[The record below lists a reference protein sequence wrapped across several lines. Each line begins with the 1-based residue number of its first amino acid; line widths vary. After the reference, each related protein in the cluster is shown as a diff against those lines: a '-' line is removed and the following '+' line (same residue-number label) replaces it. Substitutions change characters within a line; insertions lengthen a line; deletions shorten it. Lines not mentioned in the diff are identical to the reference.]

1 MSGLNVSETQKG
13 FSMEKDLLQTLL
25 DLEKEN
31 KIEEIQSILKDKQYR
46 GNPII
51 DYYKAH
57 LYYIGFIYEKDLEK
71 SMQHLKGAAIK
82 NYASA
87 CYMLS
92 LAYERGD
99 GVDVDLSIA
108 NEYLLK
114 AAEQNYLPAVNHY
127 GEILLMGRLDFKID
141 QERGFDLFRQCSAAG
156 YDKGRINYAYCLCYK
171 VGNDGNYEEGFK
183 MLNELAEKGYPEA
196 MYNLGKIYFE
206 GYGTRRDI
214 IRANYFLLRAT
225 EMGHL
230 FAAKMMGDC
239 YYDGIGVAIDHK
251 LAYKYYKRAADLG
264 NNEAAQLVANCL
276 IAGDGVKMN
285 FEEAIA
291 YCVKAAH
298 GGDSEAQ
305 VSLGN
310 RYFYGDG
317 LRRNYERAVY
327 WFQEAAKQ
335 NNAIGLKNTADMLV
349 EGKGCKKDIKKA
361 IEYYARAVDLNYYDA
376 AAPLAYLY
384 ETGGKVIRKNYELA
398 VKYYQIA
405 YEDNDDG
412 YAAMKYAD
420 LVSEGK
426 GVPYPEYTKAT
437 KAYEFGAHKEIM
449 RCIKKAG
456 EAYLKGI
463 GVNRDYER
471 ALRYYLDAAKLGDEE
486 SAILVNLI
494 RRSMEFSSY

>member
-1 MSGLNVSETQKG
+1 
-13 FSMEKDLLQTLL
+13 MEKDLLQTLL
-25 DLEKEN
+25 DLEKQDN
-31 KIEEIQSILKDKQYR
+31 QAEIQEILKRKDLR
-46 GNPII
+46 GDPVLE
-51 DYYKAH
+51 YYLAH
-57 LYYIGFIYEKDLEK
+57 LYYIGYIYEKDPEK
-71 SMQHLKGAAIK
+71 SMLHLKASAIK

-87 CYMLS
+87 CFMLS
-92 LAYERGD
+92 TAYERGD
-99 GVDVDLSIA
+99 NVDVDISIA

-114 AAEQNYLPAVNHY
+114 AAEQNYLPAVNHL
-127 GEILLMGRLDFKID
+127 GEIYLMGRLNINVNPEK
-141 QERGFDLFRQCSAAG
+141 GFELFRQCSIAG
-156 YDKGRINYAYCLCYK
+156 YEKGKINYAYCLCYK
-171 VGNDGNYEEGFK
+171 VGNEGNYEEGFQILTE
-183 MLNELAEKGYPEA
+183 MSEKGYPEA

-214 IRANYFLLRAT
+214 IRANYWLMRAT
-225 EMGHL
+225 EGGHL
-230 FAAKMMGDC
+230 FAAKMLGDC

-251 LAYKYYKRAADLG
+251 LAYKYYKMAADLG

-276 IAGDGVKMN
+276 IAGDGVKMD
-285 FEEAIA
+285 FETAIA

-298 GGDSEAQ
+298 GGDAEAQ

-327 WFQEAAKQ
+327 WYQEAAKQ

-349 EGKGCKKDIKKA
+349 EGKGCKRDISKA
-361 IEYYARAVDLNYYDA
+361 IDYYTRAVELNYFDA
-376 AAPLAYLY
+376 AAPLAYLH
-384 ETGGKVIRKNYELA
+384 ETGGKVLKKNYELA

-405 YEDNDDG
+405 YENNDDD
-412 YAAMKYAD
+412 YAAMRYAD
-420 LVSEGK
+420 LVAEGK

-437 KAYEFGAHKEIM
+437 KAYEFAAHKGNL

-471 ALRYYLDAAKLGDEE
+471 ALRYYLDASKLGDEE

-494 RRSMEFSSY
+494 RRSMEFNSFE

>member
-1 MSGLNVSETQKG
+1 MA
-13 FSMEKDLLQTLL
+13 KDLLQTLL

-31 KIEEIQSILKDKQYR
+31 KTSEIEAIINRKDLA
-46 GNPII
+46 GDPVLE
-51 DYYKAH
+51 YYLAH
-57 LYYIGFIYEKDLEK
+57 LYYIGYIYTKDIEK
-71 SMQHLKGAAIK
+71 SMQHLKASAIK

-87 CYMLS
+87 CYQLS
-92 LAYERGD
+92 ISYERGD

-114 AAEQNYLPAVNHY
+114 AAEQNYLPAVNHL
-127 GEILLMGRLDFKID
+127 GEIYMMGRMDIKID
-141 QERGFDLFRQCSAAG
+141 LNRAFDLFRQCSVAG
-156 YDKGRINYAYCLCYK
+156 YEKGKINYAYCLCYK
-171 VGNDGNYEEGFK
+171 IGNEGNYEEGFK
-183 MLNELAEKGYPEA
+183 LLTELAEKDYPEA

-214 IRANYFLLRAT
+214 IRANYWLMRAT
-225 EMGHL
+225 EGGHL
-230 FAAKMMGDC
+230 FAAKMLGDC

-251 LAYKYYKRAADLG
+251 LAYKHYKMAADLG

-276 IAGDGVKMN
+276 ISGDGVKMN

-291 YCVKAAH
+291 YCVRAAH

-310 RYFYGDG
+310 RYYYGDG

-327 WFQEAAKQ
+327 WYQEAAKQ
-335 NNAIGLKNTADMLV
+335 NNPVGLKNTADMLV
-349 EGKGCKKDIKKA
+349 EGKGCKKDINKA
-361 IEYYARAVDLNYYDA
+361 IEYYTRAVECNYFDA

-384 ETGGKVIRKNYELA
+384 ETGAKSIKKDYEQA
-398 VKYYQIA
+398 VKYYLIA
-405 YEDNDDG
+405 YENNDDE
-412 YAAMKYAD
+412 YSAMKYAD

-426 GVPYPEYTKAT
+426 GVPYPEYTKAA
-437 KAYEFGAHKEIM
+437 KAYEFSARKGNLKS
-449 RCIKKAG
+449 IKKAG
-456 EAYLKGI
+456 EAYLKGL

-486 SAILVNLI
+486 SVILVNLI
-494 RRSMEFSSY
+494 RRSMEFNNFE

>member
-1 MSGLNVSETQKG
+1 
-13 FSMEKDLLQTLL
+13 MEKDLLQTLL
-25 DLEKEN
+25 ELEKQN
-31 KIEEIQSILKDKQYR
+31 NTAQIQKIINRKDLR
-46 GNPII
+46 G
-51 DYYKAH
+51 DAVLEYYIAH
-57 LYYIGFIYEKDLEK
+57 LYYIGYIYEKDLEQ
-71 SMQHLKGAAIK
+71 SMQHLKASAIK

-87 CYMLS
+87 CFMLS
-92 LAYERGD
+92 TCYERGD

-114 AAEQNYLPAVNHY
+114 AAEQNYLPAVNHL
-127 GEILLMGRLDFKID
+127 GEVLLMGRLDIQID
-141 QERGFDLFRQCSAAG
+141 PVKAFSLFNQCAVNG
-156 YDKGRINYAYCLCYK
+156 YEKGRINYAYCLCYN

-183 MLNELAEKGYPEA
+183 ILSELAEKGYPEA

-206 GYGTRRDI
+206 GHGTRKDI
-214 IRANYFLLRAT
+214 IRANYWLMRAT
-225 EMGHL
+225 EGGHL
-230 FAAKMMGDC
+230 FAAKMLGDC

-251 LAYKYYKRAADLG
+251 LAFRYYKKAADLG

-276 IAGDGVKMN
+276 IAGDGVNMD

-298 GGDSEAQ
+298 GGDAEAQ

-327 WFQEAAKQ
+327 WYQEAAKQ
-335 NNAIGLKNTADMLV
+335 NNPVGLKNTADMLV
-349 EGKGCKKDIKKA
+349 EGKGCKKDIAKA
-361 IEYYARAVDLNYYDA
+361 IGYYTKAVELNYYDA
-376 AAPLAYLY
+376 AAPLAYLH
-384 ETGGKVIRKNYELA
+384 ETGGKSLKRNYELA
-398 VKYYQIA
+398 VKYYLIA
-405 YEDNDDG
+405 YEDNGDE

-437 KAYEFGAHKEIM
+437 KAYEFAAHKGIL

-456 EAYLKGI
+456 EAYLKGV

-471 ALRYYLDAAKLGDEE
+471 ALRYYLDASKLGDEE
-486 SAILVNLI
+486 STILVSVI

>member
-1 MSGLNVSETQKG
+1 
-13 FSMEKDLLQTLL
+13 MEKDLLQTLL
-25 DLEKEN
+25 DLEKQN
-31 KIEEIQSILKDKQYR
+31 KTDEIQQIIKRKDLR
-46 GNPII
+46 G
-51 DYYKAH
+51 DAVLEYYLAH
-57 LYYIGFIYEKDLEK
+57 LYYIGYIYEKDLEK
-71 SMQHLKGAAIK
+71 SMLHLKASAIK

-87 CYMLS
+87 CFMLS
-92 LAYERGD
+92 TSYERGD
-99 GVDVDLSIA
+99 GVDVDIQIA

-114 AAEQNYLPAVNHY
+114 AAEQNYLPAVNHL
-127 GEILLMGRLDFKID
+127 GEIMLMGRLDIKID
-141 QERGFDLFRQCSAAG
+141 EAKAFELFRKCSLEG
-156 YDKGRINYAYCLCYK
+156 YEKGKINYAYCLCYK
-171 VGNDGNYEEGFK
+171 VGNEGNYEEGFK
-183 MLNELAEKGYPEA
+183 MLTELADKAYPEA

-206 GYGTRRDI
+206 GYGTRKDI
-214 IRANYFLLRAT
+214 IRANYWLMRAT
-225 EMGHL
+225 EGGHL
-230 FAAKMMGDC
+230 FAAKMLGDC

-251 LAYKYYKRAADLG
+251 LAYKYYKMAADLG

-310 RYFYGDG
+310 RYYYGDG

-327 WFQEAAKQ
+327 WYQEAAKQ
-335 NNAIGLKNTADMLV
+335 NNPIGLKNTADMLV
-349 EGKGCKKDIKKA
+349 EGQGCKKDIAKA
-361 IEYYARAVDLNYYDA
+361 IEYYRRAVELNYFDA

-384 ETGGKVIRKNYELA
+384 ETGGKALKKDYENA
-398 VKYYQIA
+398 VKYYLIA
-405 YEDNDDG
+405 YENADDD

-420 LVSEGK
+420 LVAEGK
-426 GVPYPEYTKAT
+426 GVPYPEYTKAA
-437 KAYEFGAHKEIM
+437 KAYEFAAHKGNM

-471 ALRYYLDAAKLGDEE
+471 ALRYYLDASKLGDEE

-494 RRSMEFSSY
+494 RRSMEFNSFE